1 VASDDLP
8 SQKKSLRAAM
18 RRLMDNLPAS
28 DPQVGIAVDA
38 WLEAHPAP
46 QTIAAFAALPGEMDL
61 MDVIA
66 RHPER
71 RWVFPRMEGNGL
83 CFHAVGNPAVDLT
96 TGAFGVREPS
106 PALPSV
112 DIAEIDAF
120 FCPGLA
126 FDARGGRLGRGRG
139 FYDRML
145 ASARPD
151 ALRIGVCFLS
161 QRVDDTFPEPHDIA
175 MDEVI
180 FC

>member
-1 VASDDLP
+1 VASGDIP

-18 RRLMDNLPAS
+18 RRLLANPPAG
-28 DPQVGIAVDA
+28 DTQAVDS
-38 WLEAHPAP
+38 WLEANPAAR
-46 QTIAAFAALPGEMDL
+46 TIAAFAALSGEIEL

-66 RHPER
+66 RHPDR
-71 RWVFPRMEGNGL
+71 RWVFPRVAGDEL
-83 CFHAVGNPAVDLT
+83 CFHAMENPVVDLI

-106 PALPSV
+106 PALPIV
-112 DIAEIDAF
+112 EIAEIDAF

-126 FDARGGRLGRGRG
+126 FDARGGRLGRGKG

-145 ASARPD
+145 ATARPD
-151 ALRIGVCFLS
+151 ALKIGICH
-161 QRVDDTFPEPHDIA
+161 QAARVDDTFPEPHDIA

>member
-1 VASDDLP
+1 
-8 SQKKSLRAAM
+8 M
-18 RRLMDNLPAS
+18 RRLLGTLPA
-28 DPQVGIAVDA
+28 DDLMETLAVDA

-46 QTIAAFAALPGEMDL
+46 RTIAAFAALPGEVDL

-71 RWVFPRMEGNGL
+71 RWLFPRMEGDGL
-83 CFHAVGNPAVDLT
+83 RFHLAKHPVTDLS

-106 PALPSV
+106 PALPKV
-112 DIAEIDAF
+112 EIAEIDVF

-126 FDARGGRLGRGRG
+126 FDARGGRLGRGKG

-145 ASARPD
+145 ATARPD
-151 ALRIGVCFLS
+151 ALKIGVCHIS
-161 QRVDDTFPEPHDIA
+161 QRVDDSFAEPHDIA